1 MTSFILIA
9 RDKTK
14 RQKYI
19 HQFCKDRSIDPLDI
33 TVIEKETAIKQN
45 INTIGIDEV
54 KNMQKK
60 LFLKPIKSQTK
71 AVILEDAQLLTIEA
85 QNALLKVLEEP
96 PANTIII
103 LSSDSIEPLLATI
116 ISRCQIIEIKDKNH
130 GLSEKEIQ
138 EATEFLEM
146 LSGMS
151 IGEKLKKAES
161 ISKDKQKAK
170 AWIANLI
177 VILREELLEHASSKS
192 PDTQNTFKTLNA
204 LQKTHTLLKTTNTNP
219 RFALEIA
226 FLNLI

>member
-1 MTSFILIA
+1 MTSFILAA

-19 HQFCKDRSIDPLDI
+19 YQFCQDRSIDSLDV

-45 INTIGIDEV
+45 INSIGIEEI

-71 AVILEDAQLLTIEA
+71 AVILQDAELLTIEA
-85 QNALLKVLEEP
+85 QNALLKSLEEP
-96 PANTIII
+96 PDNTIII
-103 LSSDSIEPLLATI
+103 LSTESIEPLLATI
-116 ISRCQIIEIKDKNH
+116 ISRCQIIDIKDKNH

-138 EATEFLEM
+138 EATEFIEM
-146 LSGMS
+146 LPGMS

-177 VILREELLEHASSKS
+177 VILREKLLELASVKS
-192 PDTQNTFKTLNA
+192 PDIQNTLHTLNT
-204 LQKTHTLLKTTNTNP
+204 LQKAHTLLKTTNTNP
-219 RFALEIA
+219 RFAIEIT
-226 FLNLI
+226 LLSI